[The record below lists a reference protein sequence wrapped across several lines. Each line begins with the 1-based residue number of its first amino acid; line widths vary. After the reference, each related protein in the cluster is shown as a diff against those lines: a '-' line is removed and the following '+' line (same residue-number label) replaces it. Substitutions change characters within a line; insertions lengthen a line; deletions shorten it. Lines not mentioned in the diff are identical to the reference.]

1 MRITPATALTI
12 FRLAAALCLAV
23 PFLVLDRPDADFV
36 AAALFAAASLT
47 DFIDGYLARRTNSA
61 TEFGAMLDSI
71 ADKILMASS
80 FIVVAAYSELRDY
93 LVLPFAL
100 IMFREILIAGIRQ
113 HLGDRADALAVT
125 WLAKW
130 KTTLQMAATFALIAI
145 EGFARDGS
153 PNFLRAGDGALSP
166 FDLFGVALIWIAC
179 FLTLLTGLDYFAKA
193 AKLGWNGARS
203 RE

>member
-1 MRITPATALTI
+1 MRITPATALTV
-12 FRLAAALCLAV
+12 FRLAAALCLAA

-36 AAALFAAASLT
+36 AAAMFAAASAS

-61 TEFGAMLDSI
+61 TDFGAMLDSI

-80 FIVVAAYSELRDY
+80 FIVVAAYSDLREY
-93 LVLPFAL
+93 LGLPFAL

-113 HLGDRADALAVT
+113 HLAERADALAVT

-130 KTTLQMAATFALIAI
+130 KTTLQMTAIFALIVI
-145 EGFARDGS
+145 EGLARGGS
-153 PNFLRAGDGALSP
+153 PDFMRAGDGALSP

-179 FLTLLTGLDYFAKA
+179 VLTLLTGIDYLAKA
-193 AKLGWNGARS
+193 TKLERNGAAYD
-203 RE
+203 

>member
-1 MRITPATALTI
+1 MRITLATTITI

-23 PFLVLDRPDADFV
+23 PFLVFKRPDADFF
-36 AAALFAAASLT
+36 AAALFALASLS
-47 DFIDGYLARRTNSA
+47 DFIDGYLARRTNSV
-61 TEFGAMLDSI
+61 TEFGSMLDSI

-130 KTTLQMAATFALIAI
+130 KTTLQMTAIFALIAI
-145 EGFARDGS
+145 EGLAFGGS
-153 PNFLRAGDGALSP
+153 PSFVRADDGALSS
-166 FDLFGVALIWIAC
+166 FDLFAVALIWIAC
-179 FLTLLTGLDYFAKA
+179 FLTLLTGVDYFVKA
-193 AKLGWNGARS
+193 AKLKWTGAAND
-203 RE
+203 

>member
-1 MRITPATALTI
+1 MRITLATMITI

-23 PFLVLDRPDADFV
+23 PFLVFKRPDADFV
-36 AAALFAAASLT
+36 ASTLFAAASVS

-113 HLGDRADALAVT
+113 NLGDRADALAVT

-130 KTTLQMAATFALIAI
+130 KTTLQMAAIFALIVI
-145 EGFARDGS
+145 EGLARGGS
-153 PNFLRAGDGALSP
+153 PDFLRAGDGALSP
-166 FDLFGVALIWIAC
+166 FDLFAVALIWIAC
-179 FLTLLTGLDYFAKA
+179 FLTLLTGIDYFVKA
-193 AKLGWNGARS
+193 AKLEWNGATND
-203 RE
+203 

>member
-1 MRITPATALTI
+1 MRITLATMITI

-23 PFLVLDRPDADFV
+23 PFLVFKRPDADLV
-36 AAALFAAASLT
+36 ASALFAAASVS

-130 KTTLQMAATFALIAI
+130 KTTLQMAAIFALIVI
-145 EGFARDGS
+145 EGLARGGS
-153 PNFLRAGDGALSP
+153 PDFLRAGDGALSP
-166 FDLFGVALIWIAC
+166 FDLFAVALIWIAC
-179 FLTLLTGLDYFAKA
+179 FLTLLTGIDYFVKA
-193 AKLGWNGARS
+193 AKLERNGATND
-203 RE
+203 

>member
-12 FRLAAALCLAV
+12 FRLAAALCLAA

-47 DFIDGYLARRTNSA
+47 DFIDGYLARRTNSV

-145 EGFARDGS
+145 EGLAWGGS
-153 PNFLRAGDGALSP
+153 PNFLRADDGALSP

-179 FLTLLTGLDYFAKA
+179 VLTLLTGIDYLAKA
-193 AKLGWNGARS
+193 TKLERNGAAYD
-203 RE
+203 

>member
-12 FRLAAALCLAV
+12 FRLAAALCLAA

-47 DFIDGYLARRTNSA
+47 DFIDGYLARRTNSV

-145 EGFARDGS
+145 EGLAWGGS
-153 PNFLRAGDGALSP
+153 PNFLRAEDGALSP
-166 FDLFGVALIWIAC
+166 FDLLGVALIWIAC

-193 AKLGWNGARS
+193 ARLGWNGA
-203 RE
+203 END